1 MPSQS
6 QLPVQSRSTELRSQA
21 TEPQSNVAGAGARLA
36 GLRVLVVDD
45 DQQMRRLVSRIFARA
60 GATVQTA
67 ASAPA
72 AFDSVADFKPHL
84 LVSDLEMP
92 EEDGCSLMRRIRARG
107 SDLGGGTPSIALSG
121 WAADE
126 AREKAISA
134 GFLVHMR
141 KPFVA
146 TDLVH
151 AAAALTSNG

>member
-1 MPSQS
+1 MSSQARA
-6 QLPVQSRSTELRSQA
+6 PIQSHRPELRSPA
-21 TEPQSNVAGAGARLA
+21 NEPRSKVAGAGVRLA

-45 DQQMRRLVSRIFARA
+45 DHQMRRLLSSIFARA
-60 GATVQTA
+60 GATVQTV

-72 AFDSVADFKPHL
+72 AFDSVTDFKPHL

-121 WAADE
+121 WAAEE